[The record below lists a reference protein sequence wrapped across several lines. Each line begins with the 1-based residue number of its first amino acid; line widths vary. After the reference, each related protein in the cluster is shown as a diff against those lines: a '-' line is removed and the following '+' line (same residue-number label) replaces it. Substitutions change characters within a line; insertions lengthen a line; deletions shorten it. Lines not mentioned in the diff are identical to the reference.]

1 MCLRFCFKDEMREES
16 NEDAEED
23 EQEEGLDNF
32 DAEAKGEKKTT
43 CSNLSKFHVVRT

>member
-32 DAEAKGEKKTT
+32 DAEAKGEEKKTT
-43 CSNLSKFHVVRT
+43 CSNLS